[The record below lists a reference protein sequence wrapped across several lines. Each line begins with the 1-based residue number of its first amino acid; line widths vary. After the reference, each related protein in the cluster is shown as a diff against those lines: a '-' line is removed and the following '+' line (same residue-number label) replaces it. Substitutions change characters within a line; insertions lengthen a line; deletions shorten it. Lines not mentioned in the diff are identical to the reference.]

1 MAKKLAGQT
10 FVVTGTLEGYS
21 RAEAVCYV
29 NGTDLNAVMV
39 TSGLA
44 LAYRTYS
51 SDYVAQE
58 REAEQAKR
66 KLWAGEFVA
75 PWDWRRGKRL
85 EPDY

>member
-1 MAKKLAGQT
+1 M
-10 FVVTGTLEGYS
+10 
-21 RAEAVCYV
+21 CYV

-51 SDYVAQE
+51 SGYVSQE
-58 REAEQAKR
+58 RDAKRAKR

-85 EPDY
+85 ENKDAN

>member
-1 MAKKLAGQT
+1 MSGQT

-29 NGTDLNAVMV
+29 NGTHLNVVMV

-44 LAYRTYS
+44 LAYRTYL
-51 SDYVAQE
+51 SDYVSQE
-58 REAEQAKR
+58 RDAERAKQG
-66 KLWAGEFVA
+66 LWAGEFVA

-85 EPDY
+85 ENKDAN